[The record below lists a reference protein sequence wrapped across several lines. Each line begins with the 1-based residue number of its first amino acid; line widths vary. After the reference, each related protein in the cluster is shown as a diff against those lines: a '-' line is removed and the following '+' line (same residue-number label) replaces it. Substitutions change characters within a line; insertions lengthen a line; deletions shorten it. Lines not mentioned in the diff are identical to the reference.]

1 MEIDY
6 SIKQEKAQ
14 VDNVLNWLVNFSEQ
28 VLSAKTTSEVN
39 KIMFNQSKP
48 FKLAYTLPNG
58 VYTANEKDLVR
69 YIADQIIYSMMDKLS
84 NNRLD
89 LMTAVKEIVD
99 HIDKIQIEVIDLS
112 NQAVMNA

>member
-1 MEIDY
+1 MEY
-6 SIKQEKAQ
+6 EHRMKQEQADVEK
-14 VDNVLNWLVNFSEQ
+14 VFNWLVNFSEQ

-39 KIMFNQSKP
+39 KVMFNQSKP

-58 VYTANEKDLVR
+58 IYTASEKGLVR
-69 YIADQIIYSMMDKLS
+69 YIADQIIYPMMNKLS

-99 HIDKIQIEVIDLS
+99 HLDKLQIEVIDLS